1 MDPRM
6 DADMAAYTEALA
18 KRALG
23 LPSFTLPADPRER
36 PFDEPRRINDLQSA
50 PLQDGG
56 PIMAETRELW
66 LPIRGRRL
74 LCRLHRPLTGP
85 MPAPLPCLVYI
96 HGGGWV
102 WGSIDSHDRMAR
114 EYAAAAGCA
123 VLLVDYSLS
132 PEVMF
137 PHALHEC
144 ADVTRWVAAHGA
156 THGLDGTRIAVGGD
170 SAGANLAAGLGLLL
184 RDTPT
189 SPILAGL
196 LLNYGVYDHRLDT
209 PSYREFADG
218 YGLTQAKMDFY
229 WRAYCPDPAARL
241 NPLASPLRADLAGL
255 PPCLLHWAGLDVLAS
270 ESAAMAD
277 KLTAAGVAVEREVFP
292 GVTHGFLR
300 SCGAVAAADRSIAL
314 AAHWLRRVL
323 R

>member
-6 DADMAAYTEALA
+6 DADMAAYTTAIAERA
-18 KRALG
+18 KG
-23 LPSFTLPADPRER
+23 LPSFTLPSDPRKE

-50 PLQDGG
+50 PLSDGG
-56 PIMAETRELW
+56 PVMAQTREIW

-74 LCRLHRPLTGP
+74 LCRLHRPTEGL
-85 MPAPLPCLVYI
+85 LPVLVYL

-156 THGLDGTRIAVGGD
+156 DLGLDGTRIAVGGD
-170 SAGANLAAGLGLLL
+170 SAGANLAAGLGLLF
-184 RDTPT
+184 RDTPG
-189 SPILAGL
+189 SPALRGL
-196 LLNYGVYDHRLDT
+196 LLNYGVFDHRLDT
-209 PSYREFADG
+209 PSYREFEDG
-218 YGLTQAKMDFY
+218 YGLTLAKMDFY

-241 NPLASPLRADLAGL
+241 NPLASPLRAELAGL

-270 ESAAMAD
+270 ESEAMAE
-277 KLTAAGVAVEREVFP
+277 KLAAAGVAVDQKLFP

-300 SCGAVAAADRSIAL
+300 SCGAVAAADRSVAL
-314 AAHWLRRVL
+314 AGDWLRREL
-323 R
+323 APR